1 MPTGTGHP
9 YDTERTSVELETLI
23 YEKEDRIATVTL
35 NRPEKGNALSVKLRD
50 ELDLVMDDLDVDD
63 ETRVLVIKANG
74 NHFST
79 GYDLTEFSY
88 LWDGESAI
96 NDVQRRPHRRSPV
109 WSRREFHLSR
119 ERWMRLFRLRQ
130 ATIAVVHG
138 HCVAGGLDLV
148 GVCDIAFAAD
158 DALLGQP
165 EARAMGELH
174 VFAMWPIHLGMRK
187 SKEWL
192 FTGDNMTGTEAAELG
207 LVNRAVPRA
216 EVEAVARAYAERV
229 SHVPLDAI
237 YSHKEVTNRWFEAA
251 GMHAGMAAANDL
263 DAMGIAGPGMDRFT
277 EVWREGG
284 VRPAVRDR
292 DKPFMAHRTYWEA
305 YQDSRRQT

>member
-1 MPTGTGHP
+1 
-9 YDTERTSVELETLI
+9 
-23 YEKEDRIATVTL
+23 
-35 NRPEKGNALSVKLRD
+35 
-50 ELDLVMDDLDVDD
+50 
-63 ETRVLVIKANG
+63 
-74 NHFST
+74 
-79 GYDLTEFSY
+79 
-88 LWDGESAI
+88 
-96 NDVQRRPHRRSPV
+96 
-109 WSRREFHLSR
+109 
-119 ERWMRLFRLRQ
+119 
-130 ATIAVVHG
+130 
-138 HCVAGGLDLV
+138 
-148 GVCDIAFAAD
+148 
-158 DALLGQP
+158 
-165 EARAMGELH
+165 MGELH

-292 DKPFMAHRTYWEA
+292 DKPFMAHRTYWE
-305 YQDSRRQT
+305 SW

>member
-1 MPTGTGHP
+1 M
-9 YDTERTSVELETLI
+9 ELETLI

-35 NRPEKGNALSVKLRD
+35 NRPEKGNALSRKLRD
-50 ELDLVMDDLDVDD
+50 ELDLVMDDLDLDD
-63 ETRVLVIKANG
+63 ETRVLVVKANG

-88 LWDGESAI
+88 LWDADSAI
-96 NDVQRRPHRRSPV
+96 NDVQRRPHRRAPV

-130 ATIAVVHG
+130 ATIGVVHG
-138 HCVAGGLDLV
+138 HCIAGGLDLM
-148 GVCDIAFAAD
+148 GVLDVVFCAD

-165 EARAMGELH
+165 EARAMGEIH
-174 VFAMWPIHLGMRK
+174 VFGLWPIHLGMRK
-187 SKEWL
+187 TKEWL
-192 FTGDNMTGTEAAELG
+192 FTGDNMTGAEAAEQG

-229 SHVPLDAI
+229 SRVSLDAI
-237 YSHKEVTNRWFEAA
+237 YSHKEVTNRWFEAQ
-251 GMHAGMAAANDL
+251 GMQAGMAAANDL
-263 DAMGIAGPGMDRFT
+263 DAMGIAGPAMDRFT
-277 EVWREGG
+277 GIWREGG

-292 DKPFMAHRTYWEA
+292 DAAFMEHRTYWQAYEA
-305 YQDSRRQT
+305 ARDLADK

>member
-1 MPTGTGHP
+1 M
-9 YDTERTSVELETLI
+9 
-23 YEKEDRIATVTL
+23 TL
-35 NRPEKGNALSVKLRD
+35 NRPHTGNALSRQLRN
-50 ELDLVMDDLDVDD
+50 ELDLVMDDLDEDD
-63 ETRVLVIKANG
+63 ETRVLIIKAAG

-79 GYDLTEFSY
+79 GYDLKEFSY
-88 LWDGESAI
+88 LWDAGSAI

-174 VFAMWPIHLGMRK
+174 VFAFWPIHLGMRK
-187 SKEWL
+187 TKEWL
-192 FTGDNMTGTEAAELG
+192 FTGDNMTGVEAAELG

-229 SHVPLDAI
+229 ANVPLDAI

-251 GMHAGMAAANDL
+251 GMQAGMAAANDL
-263 DAMGIAGPGMDRFT
+263 DAMGIAGPGMDDFT
-277 EVWREGG
+277 AVWREGG
-284 VRPAVRDR
+284 VRPAVRMR
-292 DKPFMAHRTYWEA
+292 DKPFGQHRTYWDA
-305 YQDSRRQT
+305 YQASKAEPTGD

>member
-9 YDTERTSVELETLI
+9 HDTERTSVELETLI

>member
-1 MPTGTGHP
+1 M
-9 YDTERTSVELETLI
+9 ELETLI

-35 NRPEKGNALSVKLRD
+35 NRPEKSNALSRKLRD

-63 ETRVLVIKANG
+63 ETRVLIIKANG
-74 NHFST
+74 NHFSA

-88 LWDGESAI
+88 LWDAESAI

-130 ATIAVVHG
+130 ATIAAVHG
-138 HCVAGGLDLV
+138 HCVAGGLDLI
-148 GVCDIAFAAD
+148 GVCDIVFCAD

-165 EARAMGELH
+165 ESRAMGEIH
-174 VFAMWPIHLGMRK
+174 VFGLWPIHMGMRK
-187 SKEWL
+187 TKEWL
-192 FTGDNMTGTEAAELG
+192 FTGDNMTGTEAAEMG
-207 LVNRAVPRA
+207 LVNRAVPRD
-216 EVEAVARAYAERV
+216 EVEAVARAYATRV

-251 GMHAGMAAANDL
+251 GMHSGMAAANDL

-277 EVWREGG
+277 ELWREGG
-284 VRPAVRDR
+284 VKPAVLDR
-292 DKPFMAHRTYWEA
+292 DKEFKDYRTYWEA
-305 YQDSRRQT
+305 YEASRKS

>member
-1 MPTGTGHP
+1 M
-9 YDTERTSVELETLI
+9 ELETLI
-23 YEKEDRIATVTL
+23 YEKEGRIATLTL
-35 NRPEKGNALSVKLRD
+35 NRPEKGNAISRKLRD

-63 ETRVLVIKANG
+63 ETRVLLVKAAG

-88 LWDGESAI
+88 LWDADSAI
-96 NDVQRRPHRRSPV
+96 NDVQRRPHRRAPV

-130 ATIAVVHG
+130 ATIGAVHG
-138 HCVAGGLDLV
+138 HCVAGGLDLM
-148 GVCDIAFAAD
+148 GVLDVVFVAD

-165 EARAMGELH
+165 EARAMGEIH
-174 VFAMWPIHLGMRK
+174 VFGLWPIHIGMRK
-187 SKEWL
+187 TKEWL
-192 FTGDNMTGTEAAELG
+192 FTGDTMTGEEAAEMG
-207 LVNRAVPRA
+207 LANRAVPRD

-237 YSHKEVTNRWFEAA
+237 YSHKEVTNRWFEAQ

-263 DAMGIAGPGMDRFT
+263 DAMGIAGPGMDEFT
-277 EVWREGG
+277 EIWREEGL
-284 VRPAVRDR
+284 RRAVRVR
-292 DKPFMAHRTYWEA
+292 DAPFNEHRTYWDA
-305 YQDSRRQT
+305 YQASRGGTSAGS

>member
-1 MPTGTGHP
+1 M
-9 YDTERTSVELETLI
+9 DLETLI
-23 YEKEDRIATVTL
+23 YEKADRIATVTL
-35 NRPEKGNALSVKLRD
+35 NRPHTGNALSRKLRD
-50 ELDLVMDDLDVDD
+50 ELDLVMDDLDQDD
-63 ETRVLVIKANG
+63 ETRVLIIKSAG

-88 LWDGESAI
+88 LWDADSA
-96 NDVQRRPHRRSPV
+96 NSEVQRRPHRRSPV

-130 ATIAVVHG
+130 CTIAVIHG

-148 GVCDIAFAAD
+148 GVCDIAFAAE
-158 DALLGQP
+158 DARLGQP

-174 VFAMWPIHLGMRK
+174 VFAFWPIHLGMRK
-187 SKEWL
+187 TKEWL

-207 LVNRAVPRA
+207 LVNRAVPRD

-229 SHVPLDAI
+229 ANVPLDAI

-251 GMHAGMAAANDL
+251 GMHSGMAAANDL
-263 DAMGIAGPGMDRFT
+263 DAMGIAGPGMDEFT
-277 EVWREGG
+277 KVWREGG
-284 VRPAVRDR
+284 VRPAVRMR
-292 DKPFMAHRTYWEA
+292 DKPFGAHRTYWEA
-305 YQDSRRQT
+305 YQASKAGAPPED